1 MHAYSRDTSRLPLT
15 GTSDPLY
22 YIAEDDGGIG
32 SFTLVFIIVAVAFLV
47 VFISIMVCIARCREA
62 CARAFKVFVAAELF
76 FMFAAGLYVMI
87 SLFAADIQLP
97 LDAITFSVLIFNA
110 SVLGVL
116 TAYLDRVSAPLR
128 RAGLVVLYLTF
139 AVVLGCVMPALV
151 LGIFL
156 GCMCLV
162 DLLAMVLPNGQ
173 EMTPFLV
180 PATFQMIYDRPRIL
194 YQVRFASTPFDRLC
208 SHMTSQIIE

>member
-1 MHAYSRDTSRLPLT
+1 
-15 GTSDPLY
+15 
-22 YIAEDDGGIG
+22 
-32 SFTLVFIIVAVAFLV
+32 
-47 VFISIMVCIARCREA
+47 
-62 CARAFKVFVAAELF
+62 
-76 FMFAAGLYVMI
+76 
-87 SLFAADIQLP
+87 
-97 LDAITFSVLIFNA
+97 
-110 SVLGVL
+110 
-116 TAYLDRVSAPLR
+116 
-128 RAGLVVLYLTF
+128 VLYLTF